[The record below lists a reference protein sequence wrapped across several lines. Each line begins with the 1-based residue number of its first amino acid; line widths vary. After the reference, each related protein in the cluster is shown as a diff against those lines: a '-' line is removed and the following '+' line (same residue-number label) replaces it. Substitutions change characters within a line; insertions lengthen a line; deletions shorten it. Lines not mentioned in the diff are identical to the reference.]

1 LVNLAN
7 KDEFLID
14 KKIVVALS
22 GGIDSV
28 VLLHFLNKH
37 YPAKLELYISTT
49 ISQTIAINGNLSAKT
64 FARKQILI
72 LKVLIY
78 SSKMYLTSKKLLVKI
93 AISH

>member
-1 LVNLAN
+1 LVDLAN

-28 VLLHFLNKH
+28 VLLHYLSKH
-37 YPAKLELYISTT
+37 YQAKLELYISTT
-49 ISQTIAINGNLSAKT
+49 ISQTIAISGNLSAKT
-64 FARKQILI
+64 FAKMPILI

-78 SSKMYLTSKKLLVKI
+78 LSKMYLTLKKFLVKN
-93 AISH
+93 ATFH